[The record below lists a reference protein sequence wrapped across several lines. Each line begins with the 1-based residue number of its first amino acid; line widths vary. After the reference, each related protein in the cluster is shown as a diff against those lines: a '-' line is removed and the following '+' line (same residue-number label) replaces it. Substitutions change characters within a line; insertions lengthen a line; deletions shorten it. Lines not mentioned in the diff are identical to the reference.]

1 MRAKV
6 LIADQMSDVA
16 AQEFA
21 ERGIE
26 ADVRPG
32 LAPEALAGII
42 DGYEGLVIRSSTRVT
57 ADLLEGASR
66 LKVVGRAGTGVDN
79 VDINAAT
86 ARGIVVMNTPHGNS
100 VTAAEHTI
108 AMMCAM
114 ARRIPQADRS
124 TRTGGWEKG
133 RFMGVELRDKTLGVV
148 GCGAIGAIVAT
159 LAQGLRMRVIT
170 YDPYLAPDRAASLG
184 VTLVTLDELLRESD
198 MITLHVP
205 LTDETRGIID
215 ADALARTRAGVRF
228 VNCARGGLIVEAD
241 LKSAIESGQV
251 AGAALDVFEEE
262 PARDNPLFALDDVIA
277 TPHLGA
283 STVEAQES
291 VALQISQQMSEFLL
305 TGMVMN
311 AVNAPSVAPEEMAK
325 LGPYLTLAEQI
336 GSFAGQIAEGRI
348 RGVTVAY
355 EGHAS
360 ALDSRLLTAATLQG
374 LLAPRLDNINM
385 VNAPFVARERG
396 IEVREIRSAMTADYQ
411 TLMRVDVISDDR
423 TQGVAG
429 TLIGGSGRRI
439 VEIEGIEIEA
449 ELGPHVLY
457 MTNEDKPGLIGAVA
471 TILGEAGINIAT
483 FNLGRREPGGDAVGL
498 IGVDSPVG
506 EEVLA
511 RLRAHT
517 AVIKLKRLSF

>member
-1 MRAKV
+1 MPRV
-6 LIADQMSDVA
+6 LIADEMSDVA
-16 AQEFA
+16 ARAFA

-26 ADVRPG
+26 VGVHPG
-32 LAPEALAGII
+32 LAPDVLAGII
-42 DGYEGLVIRSSTRVT
+42 DGYDGLAIRSATRVT
-57 ADLLEGASR
+57 AALLASAGR

-79 VDINAAT
+79 IDIDAAT

-124 TRTGGWEKG
+124 TRGGGWERG
-133 RFMGVELRDKTLGVV
+133 RFMGIELRDKTLGIV
-148 GCGAIGAIVAT
+148 GCGTIGAIVAT
-159 LAQGLRMRVIT
+159 LAQGLRMRVVA
-170 YDPYLAPDRAASLG
+170 YDPYLAPDRAAALG
-184 VTLVTLDELLRESD
+184 VTLATMDELLADADVIS
-198 MITLHVP
+198 LHVP

-215 ADALARTRAGVRF
+215 AGALARTRQGVRI

-241 LKSAIESGQV
+241 LKSAIESGHV

-262 PARDNPLFALDDVIA
+262 PAHDNPLFALDEVIA

-291 VALQISQQMSEFLL
+291 VALQVAQQMAEFLQ
-305 TGMVMN
+305 TGMVVN

-336 GSFAGQIAEGRI
+336 GRFAGQIAEGRI
-348 RGVTVAY
+348 RAVTITY
-355 EGHAS
+355 EGQAS
-360 ALDSRLLTAATLQG
+360 ALDSRLLSAAALQG
-374 LLAPRLDNINM
+374 LLAPRLDDINI
-385 VNAPFVARERG
+385 VNAPFLARERG
-396 IEVREIRSAMTADYQ
+396 IEVREIRSATAPDYQ
-411 TLMRVDVISDDR
+411 TLMRVEVLSGEHAL
-423 TQGVAG
+423 GVAG

-449 ELGPHVLY
+449 ALGPHMLY
-457 MTNEDKPGLIGAVA
+457 FTNEDKPGLIGAVA

-483 FNLGRREPGGDAVGL
+483 FNLGRRKPGGDAVGL
-498 IGVDSPVG
+498 VGVDSPVPD
-506 EEVLA
+506 EVLA
-511 RLRAHT
+511 RLQAQA
-517 AVIKLKRLSF
+517 AVIKLKRLGF

>member
-1 MRAKV
+1 MPRV
-6 LIADQMSDVA
+6 LIADKISDVA
-16 AQEFA
+16 ARAFA

-32 LAPEALAGII
+32 LAPEALAEAV
-42 DGYEGLVIRSSTRVT
+42 DGYDGLAIRSATRVT
-57 ADLLEGASR
+57 ADLLERATR

-79 VDINAAT
+79 VDIHAAT

-108 AMMCAM
+108 AMICAM

-124 TRTGGWEKG
+124 TRAGAWERG
-133 RFMGVELRDKTLGVV
+133 RFMGIELRDKTLGVV
-148 GCGAIGAIVAT
+148 GCGTIGAIVAT
-159 LAQGLRMRVIT
+159 LAQGLRMRVVT
-170 YDPYLAPDRAASLG
+170 YDPYLAPDRAATLG

-205 LTDETRGIID
+205 LTEETRGLID
-215 ADALARTRAGVRF
+215 AGALAITKEGVRI

-241 LKSAIESGQV
+241 LKSAIESGRV

-262 PARDNPLFALDDVIA
+262 PARDNPLFALDEVIA

-283 STVEAQES
+283 STLEAQES
-291 VALQISQQMSEFLL
+291 VALQIAQQMGEFLL
-305 TGMVMN
+305 TGMAVN

-348 RGVTVAY
+348 RGVTITY
-355 EGHAS
+355 EGQAS
-360 ALDSRLLTAATLQG
+360 ALDARPLSAAALQG

-385 VNAPFVARERG
+385 VNASFVARERG
-396 IEVREIRSAMTADYQ
+396 IEVREIRSATTADYQ
-411 TLMRVDVISDDR
+411 TLLRVEVLAGDR
-423 TQGVAG
+423 VQGVAG
-429 TLIGGSGRRI
+429 TLIGGGGLRI
-439 VEIEGIEIEA
+439 VEIEDISIEA
-449 ELGPHVLY
+449 ELGSHMIY
-457 MTNEDKPGLIGAVA
+457 FTNEDKPGLIGAVA

-483 FNLGRREPGGDAVGL
+483 FSLGRRAPGGDAVGL
-498 IGVDSPVG
+498 IGIDSPATN
-506 EEVLA
+506 EVSA
-511 RLRAHT
+511 RLRARA
-517 AVIKLKRLSF
+517 AVIRLKPLSF

>member
-1 MRAKV
+1 MPRV
-6 LIADQMSDVA
+6 LIADKMSDVA
-16 AQEFA
+16 ARAFA

-32 LAPEALAGII
+32 LAPEALAGAI
-42 DGYEGLVIRSSTRVT
+42 DGYEGLAVRSATRVT
-57 ADLLEGASR
+57 ADLLERATQ

-79 VDINAAT
+79 VDVHAAT

-124 TRTGGWEKG
+124 TRSGAWERG
-133 RFMGVELRDKTLGVV
+133 RFMGIELRDKTLGVV
-148 GCGAIGAIVAT
+148 GCGTIGAIVAT
-159 LAQGLRMRVIT
+159 LAQGLKMRVIT

-184 VTLVTLDELLRESD
+184 VTLVTLDELLADSD
-198 MITLHVP
+198 MITVHVP
-205 LTDETRGIID
+205 LTEETRGLID
-215 ADALARTRAGVRF
+215 GDALAKTKPGVRF

-241 LKSAIESGQV
+241 LRNAIESGHV

-283 STVEAQES
+283 STLEAQES
-291 VALQISQQMSEFLL
+291 VALQIAQQMGEFLL
-305 TGMVMN
+305 TGMVVN
-311 AVNAPSVAPEEMAK
+311 AVNAPSVTPEEMAK

-348 RGVTVAY
+348 RGVTITF
-355 EGHAS
+355 EGQAS
-360 ALDSRLLTAATLQG
+360 ALDSRPLSAAALQG

-385 VNAPFVARERG
+385 VNAPLVARERG
-396 IEVREIRSAMTADYQ
+396 IEVREIRSATTADYQ
-411 TLMRVDVISDDR
+411 TVLRVDVQSGDR
-423 TQGVAG
+423 VQGVAG
-429 TLIGGSGRRI
+429 TLIGGGSLRI
-439 VEIEGIEIEA
+439 VEIEGIKIEA
-449 ELGPHVLY
+449 ELGPHMIY
-457 MTNEDKPGLIGAVA
+457 FTNEDKPGLIGAVA

-483 FNLGRREPGGDAVGL
+483 FSLGRRVAGGDAVGL
-498 IGVDSPVG
+498 IGIDSPVPD
-506 EEVLA
+506 EVAA
-511 RLRAHT
+511 RLRARA
-517 AVIKLKRLSF
+517 AVISLKRLSF